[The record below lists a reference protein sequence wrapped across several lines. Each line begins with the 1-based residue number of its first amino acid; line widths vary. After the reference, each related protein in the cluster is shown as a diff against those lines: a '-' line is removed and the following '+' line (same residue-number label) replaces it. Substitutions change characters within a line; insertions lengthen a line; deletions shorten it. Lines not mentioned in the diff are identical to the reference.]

1 MKKIV
6 GIFLVLTCTLP
17 VFSQKLKQERLI
29 KQTALDIFESYVDV
43 CNRLYQNKKD
53 VYIYDQFL
61 NLFSDTARVYNDI
74 LPSLPPGDQVVP
86 TDSML
91 ITPGEYFNNF
101 KSEILKNSFSYDSL
115 ELYDIQEVSERWWTL
130 KCSFGRT
137 VAYTSSLKFDY
148 GPYEFHYTMTIVM
161 REASRNANHQ
171 MVDAK
176 ITNISVS
183 DPISQLRITE
193 TDDINKKNFKSDPS
207 SLYPGPK
214 HDTPKHDTLNSDRMP
229 VGYLKDDVEISDIE
243 KEINANSPEASLFNI
258 IKLKLDTLDNKH
270 FYKRDSNKRNF
281 WGLGI
286 NACPY
291 GFGNKISSANT
302 KKFGYENIS
311 QRNFSIEFSTFF
323 GINLYVKNRYSLFL
337 VPQLSLGYRNFNF
350 SGDYSAQY
358 QAVDI
363 DGTEYMRNIN
373 VDLKNENVN
382 QFTINFPISIS
393 NMFLLHKDKFAENQL
408 FLSLDFG
415 VLLSC
420 VPFTRN
426 TYDFSARYTGT
437 YDFFGGVEFDHY
449 YDYGNF
455 DLNHNDIAYIPNS
468 LINKFNIGILAG
480 VGLMFQIEETSMLK
494 FDLSFRNGFLSIAKY
509 KEGFVL
515 SEDYKNFESLLQA
528 SKSGAHN
535 LYFSLSY
542 IRAISN
548 DWRITSP

>member
-17 VFSQKLKQERLI
+17 VFSQKLKQQRLI

-86 TDSML
+86 TDSIL
-91 ITPGEYFNNF
+91 ITPGEYFNKF

-115 ELYDIQEVSERWWTL
+115 ELYDIQKVNKQWWTL
-130 KCSFGRT
+130 KCSLGRT
-137 VAYTSSLKFDY
+137 VAYTSSSKSDY
-148 GPYEFHYTMTIVM
+148 PPYKEFHYTMTIVM
-161 REASRNANHQ
+161 REEASRNAKQ

-183 DPISQLRITE
+183 DPYLQVRIITE
-193 TDDINKKNFKSDPS
+193 TDGINKENFIDS
-207 SLYPGPK
+207 SIPY
-214 HDTPKHDTLNSDRMP
+214 TPKHDTLNSDRMP
-229 VGYLKDDVEISDIE
+229 VGYYLKDDVKISDIE

-258 IKLKLDTLDNKH
+258 IKLTQYNKH
-270 FYKRDSNKRNF
+270 FYKRNSNKRNF

-302 KKFGYENIS
+302 TKFGYENIS

-393 NMFLLHKDKFAENQL
+393 NMFLLHKDEFAENQL

-548 DWRITSP
+548 DR

>member
-17 VFSQKLKQERLI
+17 VFSQKLKQQRLI

-74 LPSLPPGDQVVP
+74 LPSFPPGNQVVP
-86 TDSML
+86 TDSIL
-91 ITPGEYFNNF
+91 ITPGEYFNKF

-115 ELYDIQEVSERWWTL
+115 ELYDIQKVNKQWWTL
-130 KCSFGRT
+130 KCSLGRT
-137 VAYTSSLKFDY
+137 VAYTSSSKS
-148 GPYEFHYTMTIVM
+148 PYSGREFHYTMTIVM
-161 REASRNANHQ
+161 REEDPRNANQ

-183 DPISQLRITE
+183 DPCLQLRITE
-193 TDDINKKNFKSDPS
+193 TDGINKENFVNPIDSN
-207 SLYPGPK
+207 SLDKGGL
-214 HDTPKHDTLNSDRMP
+214 T

-243 KEINANSPEASLFNI
+243 KEINANSLEASLFNI

-302 KKFGYENIS
+302 TKFGYENIS

-393 NMFLLHKDKFAENQL
+393 NMFLLHKDEFAENQL

-548 DWRITSP
+548 DR

>member
-74 LPSLPPGDQVVP
+74 FPSLPPGDQEVQ
-86 TDSML
+86 TDSIL
-91 ITPGEYFNNF
+91 ITPGEYFNKF
-101 KSEILKNSFSYDSL
+101 KSEILKNSFTYDSL
-115 ELYDIQEVSERWWTL
+115 ELYDIQEVNGRWRTL

-137 VAYTSSLKFDY
+137 VAYTSSLKSDY

-161 REASRNANHQ
+161 REASRNANQ

-183 DPISQLRITE
+183 DPYLPRITE
-193 TDDINKKNFKSDPS
+193 LDDINKENFVPPIDSNIRYERLP
-207 SLYPGPK
+207 
-214 HDTPKHDTLNSDRMP
+214 TPKHDTLNSDRMP
-229 VGYLKDDVEISDIE
+229 AGYLKDDVKISDIE
-243 KEINANSPEASLFNI
+243 DEINANSPEASFFNI
-258 IKLKLDTLDNKH
+258 IELELYNKH
-270 FYKRDSNKRNF
+270 FYKRNSKKRDF

-337 VPQLSLGYRNFNF
+337 VSQLSLGYRNFNF

-393 NMFLLHKDKFAENQL
+393 NMFLLHKDAENQL

>member
-17 VFSQKLKQERLI
+17 VFSQKLKQQRLI

-74 LPSLPPGDQVVP
+74 LPSFPPGGQVVP
-86 TDSML
+86 TDSIL
-91 ITPGEYFNNF
+91 ITPGEYFNKF

-115 ELYDIQEVSERWWTL
+115 ELYDIQEVNKQWWTL

-137 VAYTSSLKFDY
+137 VAYTSSSSSKSY
-148 GPYEFHYTMTIVM
+148 YPYKEFHYTMTIVM
-161 REASRNANHQ
+161 REEDSRNANQ

-183 DPISQLRITE
+183 DPYLPRIITE
-193 TDDINKKNFKSDPS
+193 TDGINEENYFVDSNIRFT
-207 SLYPGPK
+207 PK
-214 HDTPKHDTLNSDRMP
+214 HDTPKPDTLNSDRMP
-229 VGYLKDDVEISDIE
+229 VGYYLKDDVKISDIE

-258 IKLKLDTLDNKH
+258 IKLTQYNKH
-270 FYKRDSNKRNF
+270 FYKRNSNKRNF

-393 NMFLLHKDKFAENQL
+393 NMFLLHKDEFAENQL

-548 DWRITSP
+548 DR

>member
-17 VFSQKLKQERLI
+17 VFSQTLKQQRLI

-74 LPSLPPGDQVVP
+74 LPSFPHGDQVVP

-115 ELYDIQEVSERWWTL
+115 ELYDIQEVSEQWWTL

-137 VAYTSSLKFDY
+137 VAYTSSSKS
-148 GPYEFHYTMTIVM
+148 PYSRREFHYTMTIVM
-161 REASRNANHQ
+161 REEDSRNAKQ

-183 DPISQLRITE
+183 DPCSQVRIITE
-193 TDDINKKNFKSDPS
+193 TDGINEENYFVDSS
-207 SLYPGPK
+207 SLYKGPK

-229 VGYLKDDVEISDIE
+229 VGYYLKDDVKISDI
-243 KEINANSPEASLFNI
+243 KNEINANSTEASLFNSI
-258 IKLKLDTLDNKH
+258 ELTLDNKH
-270 FYKRDSNKRNF
+270 FYKRNSNKRDF

>member
-17 VFSQKLKQERLI
+17 VFSQTLKQQRLI

-74 LPSLPPGDQVVP
+74 LPSFPHGDQVVP

-115 ELYDIQEVSERWWTL
+115 ELYDIQEVSEQWWTL

-137 VAYTSSLKFDY
+137 VAYTSSSKS
-148 GPYEFHYTMTIVM
+148 PYSRREFHYTMTIVM
-161 REASRNANHQ
+161 REEDSRNAKQ

-183 DPISQLRITE
+183 DPCSQVRIITE
-193 TDDINKKNFKSDPS
+193 TDGINKKNFIIDPS
-207 SLYPGPK
+207 SLYKGPK

-229 VGYLKDDVEISDIE
+229 VGYYLKDDVKISDIE
-243 KEINANSPEASLFNI
+243 DEINANSPEASFFNI
-258 IKLKLDTLDNKH
+258 IELEQYNKH
-270 FYKRDSNKRNF
+270 FYKRNSKKRDF

-393 NMFLLHKDKFAENQL
+393 NMFLLHKDAENQL

>member
-17 VFSQKLKQERLI
+17 VFSQKLKQQRLI

-74 LPSLPPGDQVVP
+74 LPSFPPGNQVVP
-86 TDSML
+86 TDSIL
-91 ITPGEYFNNF
+91 ITPGEYFNKF

-115 ELYDIQEVSERWWTL
+115 ELYDIQKVNKQWWTL

-137 VAYTSSLKFDY
+137 VAYTSSSKSKSDY
-148 GPYEFHYTMTIVM
+148 PYKEFHDTMTIVM
-161 REASRNANHQ
+161 REEANQ

-176 ITNISVS
+176 ITNISA
-183 DPISQLRITE
+183 PPYSQVRIITE
-193 TDDINKKNFKSDPS
+193 TDGINEENFIDS
-207 SLYPGPK
+207 SIPY
-214 HDTPKHDTLNSDRMP
+214 TPKHDTLNSDRMP
-229 VGYLKDDVEISDIE
+229 VGYYLKDDVKISDIE

-258 IKLKLDTLDNKH
+258 IKLTQYNKH
-270 FYKRDSNKRNF
+270 FYKRNSNKRNF

-302 KKFGYENIS
+302 TKFGYENIS

-393 NMFLLHKDKFAENQL
+393 NMFLLHKDEFAENQL

-548 DWRITSP
+548 DR